1 MCMLHARRLAGDSV
15 CIRYTSPLW
24 QLRVWWRRQVKRQ
37 AITRK
42 CFLIFLL
49 TPQLTPQLVFPLFH
63 KFQVHPSLSCD
74 PCFLAVFVDTG
85 VQYSF
90 REKALKSHSGSAEA
104 LKSSFM
110 WTTLVTSKAEGNLRT
125 KSHLPP
131 KLLALSWMTS
141 QKLPALG

>member
-1 MCMLHARRLAGDSV
+1 MCMLHARHLAWDSV

-49 TPQLTPQLVFPLFH
+49 TSQLTPQLVFPLLH

-104 LKSSFM
+104 LKRVLSCGPP
-110 WTTLVTSKAEGNLRT
+110 WWRARRREIWEQKVTCPQNCLRLVER
-125 KSHLPP
+125 
-131 KLLALSWMTS
+131 LLKNS
-141 QKLPALG
+141 QH